1 MLLAVDVGNTHTVLG
16 VYSGEKL
23 AAHWRMSSLAHRT
36 ADENWLMIRSF
47 CDGADISLKEIHRVG
62 ISSVVPELTD
72 VFESI
77 SRQYFR
83 VEPVTVT
90 ASLDLGLKI
99 LYTDPG
105 SVGADRLCNA
115 IAGFAKYGGPLIV
128 VDFGTATTYDV
139 ISATGDYLGGIITI
153 GLEAAAAELHRRAAK
168 LPRIDLRFPDTVIG
182 RDTTS
187 SMQSGLMF
195 GTVETIEGIVVRI
208 RRELESTA
216 RVIATGGLAGLVAEH
231 TDFIEA
237 CEPTLVLDGVRL
249 VCERLHPGD

>member
-1 MLLAVDVGNTHTVLG
+1 MLLALDVGNTHTVLG
-16 VYSGEKL
+16 VFSGEKL
-23 AAHWRMSSLAHRT
+23 VADWRMSSLAHRT

-47 CDGADISLKEIHRVG
+47 CDNAGISLKEIKRVG
-62 ISSVVPELTD
+62 ISSVVPELTE

-77 SRQYFR
+77 SREHIR
-83 VEPVTVT
+83 VEPVTVK
-90 ASLDLGLKI
+90 ASLDLGI
-99 LYTDPG
+99 RNLYSDPD

-128 VDFGTATTYDV
+128 IDFGTATTYDV

-168 LPRIDLRFPDTVIG
+168 LPRITLRFPETVIG
-182 RDTTS
+182 RDTSS
-187 SMQSGLMF
+187 SMQAGLMF

-216 RVIATGGLAGLVAEH
+216 RVIATGGLAPVVAEH

-249 VCERLHPGD
+249 ICERTHPTD